1 MRKELEKAISR
12 LKVTRVLYSALIF
25 LIVNIIGVNQV
36 RADAFNEASKLWNKM
51 GGKSVV
57 DIAVWVNYENF
68 LNILSLLQKLFLASL
83 LLN

>member
-51 GGKSVV
+51 GGKS
-57 DIAVWVNYENF
+57 
-68 LNILSLLQKLFLASL
+68 
-83 LLN
+83 